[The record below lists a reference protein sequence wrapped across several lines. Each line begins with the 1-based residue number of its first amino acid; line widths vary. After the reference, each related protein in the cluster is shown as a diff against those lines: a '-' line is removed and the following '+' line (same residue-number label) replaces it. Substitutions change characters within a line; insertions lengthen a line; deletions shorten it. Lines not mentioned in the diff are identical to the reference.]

1 MHPFIKKLFAFIAL
15 LSLLS
20 SSAWAVSPQ
29 VLVDDVF
36 APENTAMLDVHLQQG
51 TDDSRPPHQESTC
64 NHACHFS
71 AHLLGLISGDI
82 TPAIPRL
89 DSGSYT
95 SIACNNVSYPFLKGL
110 YRPPILL

>member
-1 MHPFIKKLFAFIAL
+1 MHLFLKKLFAYIAL

-29 VLVDDVF
+29 VLVDDLFPV
-36 APENTAMLDVHLQQG
+36 ENAYALDVHLQQHV
-51 TDDSRPPHQESTC
+51 DDSRQPHQESTC

-71 AHLLGLISGDI
+71 AHLLGLISGEMA
-82 TPAIPRL
+82 PAVPRL
-89 DSGSYT
+89 DTGSY
-95 SIACNNVSYPFLKGL
+95 SIEAPDPVSYPILKGL

>member
-1 MHPFIKKLFAFIAL
+1 MHPHLKRLFAFIAL

-36 APENTAMLDVHLQQG
+36 APENTALLDVNLQQSA
-51 TDDSRPPHQESTC
+51 DDSRPPHQESTC

-82 TPAIPRL
+82 TPVITQL

-95 SIACNNVSYPFLKGL
+95 SLAFNSVSYPFLKGL

>member
-36 APENTAMLDVHLQQG
+36 APENAAMLDAHMQQSA
-51 TDDSRPPHQESTC
+51 DDSRPSNQESTC

-82 TPAIPRL
+82 AHAMPRL
-89 DSGSYT
+89 DTGAYSVEALD
-95 SIACNNVSYPFLKGL
+95 SISFPFLKGL

>member
-1 MHPFIKKLFAFIAL
+1 MHPFIKRLFAFIAL

-36 APENTAMLDVHLQQG
+36 APENTAMLDVHVQQSAH
-51 TDDSRPPHQESTC
+51 DRHQPHQESTC

-82 TPAIPRL
+82 APAIPRL
-89 DSGSYT
+89 DTGTYNIEVS
-95 SIACNNVSYPFLKGL
+95 NPLSYPLLKGL

>member
-1 MHPFIKKLFAFIAL
+1 MHPFIKKLFALIAL

-36 APENTAMLDVHLQQG
+36 APENTTVDAHMQQSA
-51 TDDSRPPHQESTC
+51 DDSRPPHQESTC

-71 AHLLGLISGDI
+71 AHLLGLISDDI
-82 TPAIPRL
+82 AHAMPRL
-89 DSGSYT
+89 DTGAYSVEALD
-95 SIACNNVSYPFLKGL
+95 SISFPFLKGL